1 MNINYLT
8 PKFIGNERVKKN
20 QDNLEEE
27 QLEDLHYQLSRF
39 IMELGVIK
47 AVQRQIDQWNRK

>member
-47 AVQRQIDQWNRK
+47 AVQRQIDQ